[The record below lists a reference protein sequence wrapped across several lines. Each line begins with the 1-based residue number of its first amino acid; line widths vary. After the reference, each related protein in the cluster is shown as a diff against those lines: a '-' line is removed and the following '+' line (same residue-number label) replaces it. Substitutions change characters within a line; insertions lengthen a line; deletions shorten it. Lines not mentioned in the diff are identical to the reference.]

1 MRGGTS
7 AQSLNLFIYDNKV
20 RGYYPGDAN
29 FAAGNYDYLYFSNS
43 KISWN
48 GEIFEV
54 EEGNVNHPVTGVMW
68 FGAWAF
74 ATHYGMEI
82 PDQYEWEKAARGNT
96 GYDYPWG
103 NQLSIENA
111 NYDIFFPEILNLG
124 NDTSPVATFNGLD
137 YDDCLEES
145 NNENSNHSNNNGSY
159 NITFDI
165 DGLYNCDLALVT
177 GDFAGWSG
185 WGALASPDFIDD
197 NLNLTNTI
205 ELDSGTYEFIV
216 LASDT
221 SNENWYNDVYGNSTT
236 IQAPVGSWCSTMN
249 FEYPNYEFTVESS
262 DLTISY
268 CAGTCET
275 DCSYL
280 ICPLETI
287 DSTSPYGN
295 YDMAGNVWEI
305 VKNDD
310 DSYFT
315 RGGAYNSDAS
325 QLQSWYQESYN
336 GSSSANNIGFRCM
349 RKSINHNPELFQ
361 KRISKNIILIKII
374 HKNLI

>member
-1 MRGGTS
+1 MVTVEAGEYTFGENNEIRTIDYDYEIMKYEVTDQDYVLFILDALQNDETEECQDLTNGDGTPWYESGPGSGWEDFGCDWYFEQGCPDYGDQYNNDLGYGPHDACCDCGGGTS
-7 AQSLNLFIYDNKV
+7 SQSLNLFIYDNKV

-54 EEGNVNHPVTGVMW
+54 EEGNVNHPVTGVTW

-137 YDDCLEES
+137 YDDCLRRIYI
-145 NNENSNHSNNNGSY
+145 NENSNHSNNNGSY

-165 DGLYNCDLALVT
+165 DGLYNCPFGI
-177 GDFAGWSG
+177 GDW
-185 WGALASPDFIDD
+185 
-197 NLNLTNTI
+197 
-205 ELDSGTYEFIV
+205 
-216 LASDT
+216 
-221 SNENWYNDVYGNSTT
+221 
-236 IQAPVGSWCSTMN
+236 
-249 FEYPNYEFTVESS
+249 
-262 DLTISY
+262 
-268 CAGTCET
+268 
-275 DCSYL
+275 
-280 ICPLETI
+280 
-287 DSTSPYGN
+287 
-295 YDMAGNVWEI
+295 
-305 VKNDD
+305 
-310 DSYFT
+310 
-315 RGGAYNSDAS
+315 
-325 QLQSWYQESYN
+325 
-336 GSSSANNIGFRCM
+336 
-349 RKSINHNPELFQ
+349 
-361 KRISKNIILIKII
+361 
-374 HKNLI
+374 